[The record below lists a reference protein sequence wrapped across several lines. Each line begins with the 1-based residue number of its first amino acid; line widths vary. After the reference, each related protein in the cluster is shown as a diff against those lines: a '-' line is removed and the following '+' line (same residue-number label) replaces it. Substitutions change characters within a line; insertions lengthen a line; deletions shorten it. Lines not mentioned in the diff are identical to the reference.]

1 MQKIILPAFY
11 MPPTSWFHEFL
22 KDDGEIVIEQHE
34 NFPKQTYRN
43 RANIYGANGKL
54 SLFIPIKHDGKKT
67 MKNVEISYK
76 EDWQS
81 QHWKSIISAYKSSPY
96 FEFYEDHLRSL
107 YQEKEE
113 LLLNFNLKTIS
124 LFQKMLK
131 IQKAYSL
138 SEEYVKIEDSMD
150 FRNKFSAK
158 KPADYQFE
166 KYYQTFS
173 DKHGFIED
181 LSILDIICNKGP
193 ESVTNLK
200 KIKHL

>member
-22 KDDGEIVIEQHE
+22 KDDVEIVIEQHE

-54 SLFIPIKHDGKKT
+54 SLFVPIKHDGKKP
-67 MKNVEISYK
+67 MKDVEISYK

-96 FEFYEDHLRSL
+96 FEFYEDQLRSL
-107 YQEKEE
+107 FQEKED
-113 LLLNFNLKTIS
+113 LLLNFNLTTIS

-131 IQKAYSL
+131 TEKAYSL

-150 FRNKFSAK
+150 FRSKFSAK

-166 KYYQTFS
+166 EYYQTFS

>member
-11 MPPTSWFHEFL
+11 MPATSWFHEFL
-22 KDDGEIVIEQHE
+22 KDDVEIVIEQHE

-54 SLFIPIKHDGKKT
+54 SLFVPIKHDGKKA
-67 MKNVEISYK
+67 MKDVEISYK

-81 QHWKSIISAYKSSPY
+81 QHWKSIVSAYKSSPY
-96 FEFYEDHLRSL
+96 FEFYEDQLKSL

-113 LLLNFNLKTIS
+113 LLLNFNLKTIF

-131 IQKAYSL
+131 TEKAYSL
-138 SEEYVKIEDSMD
+138 SEEYVKIEDSRD
-150 FRNKFSAK
+150 FRSKFSAK
-158 KPADYQFE
+158 KTTDYQFE
-166 KYYQTFS
+166 EYYQTFS